1 MARMGQLSDSQGAN
15 ARTRDGKRGASIG
28 LRATGARDTNQSPRG
43 GAARRALRSPRST
56 RDVTVPLQLCPSPKG
71 AIMYNLIPV
80 VLEIGF
86 RVTVIVLLAL
96 ILRKLGK

>member
-43 GAARRALRSPRST
+43 GAARRALRSPCST
-56 RDVTVPLQLCPSPKG
+56 RDVSVLFQQCPSPKG
-71 AIMYNLIPV
+71 AIMYNLLPV
-80 VLEIGF
+80 VLEIGY

-96 ILRKLGK
+96 ILRRRGK